1 MLQSNLLLKSLSALI
16 LASGGLSAF
25 GQSTATPSVTQDA
38 KNSSCSN
45 IVALAGNVEVNCSS
59 LTPAQKKLIESIPG
73 LLHKI
78 IADQLDPQVVMTKLD
93 EIIANQKLESAAIEK
108 IQQQGWRRLTDQEI
122 DVAVAYLAPF
132 PGTKVRI
139 EIPNSPTTDREEL
152 AKQLALIFGRARWDL
167 VGTDM
172 TIELYT
178 GNFPHGVRL
187 HVGRASEAAKALGNM
202 LFSLFG
208 RDNVPDG
215 FLDPKFKEDWIE
227 INIWP
232 PVSQALSTHY

>member
-108 IQQQGWRRLTDQEI
+108 IQQQGWRR
-122 DVAVAYLAPF
+122 
-132 PGTKVRI
+132 
-139 EIPNSPTTDREEL
+139 
-152 AKQLALIFGRARWDL
+152 
-167 VGTDM
+167 
-172 TIELYT
+172 
-178 GNFPHGVRL
+178 
-187 HVGRASEAAKALGNM
+187 
-202 LFSLFG
+202 
-208 RDNVPDG
+208 
-215 FLDPKFKEDWIE
+215 
-227 INIWP
+227 
-232 PVSQALSTHY
+232 